1 MRDLSSL
8 AWELLASI
16 SHGTGRLLDDPPEV
30 AHRRLVTW
38 LSGTAENVA
47 MSEAWL
53 ALSRTERPMD
63 TSSQVAMREYAMEEL
78 SLRQPIEH
86 AIWGEPAGGG
96 IVGLIHS
103 RRWLVSK
110 WWSNRR
116 H

>member
-16 SHGTGRLLDDPPEV
+16 SHGTGRLLDDPPAV
-30 AHRRLVTW
+30 AHQRLVTW
-38 LSGTAENVA
+38 LTRTAENVA

-63 TSSQVAMREYAMEEL
+63 TSSQVVMRESAMEEL

-86 AIWGEPAGGG
+86 AIWGKPAGGR
-96 IVGLIHS
+96 IVGFIHS
-103 RRWLVSK
+103 RRWSVSD
-110 WWSNRR
+110 WWNDRR